1 MEVSLDQAIDIH
13 ARVLKYW
20 HGDKAPQEA
29 RARALECGTVG
40 DFEGLQAWARVA
52 RLCEALH
59 AVDPP
64 ALIFEAEEGSC
75 RADHRGELA
84 PFKGA

>member
-1 MEVSLDQAIDIH
+1 MDVSLDQAINIH

-29 RARALECGTVG
+29 RARALECGTAG

-52 RLCEALH
+52 RLCEAPGAFGL
-59 AVDPP
+59 PP
-64 ALIFEAEEGSC
+64 LIFEAEEGS
-75 RADHRGELA
+75 
-84 PFKGA
+84 

>member
-1 MEVSLDQAIDIH
+1 MDVSLDQAINIH

-20 HGDKAPQEA
+20 HGDNAPQEA
-29 RARALECGTVG
+29 RARALECGTAG

-52 RLCEALH
+52 RLCEAPG

-64 ALIFEAEEGSC
+64 PLIFEAE
-75 RADHRGELA
+75 
-84 PFKGA
+84 